1 MTSLCAR
8 LPSSTAGAYER
19 DCPHGPSRPLRPDDT
34 PMLFLAVIATLARL
48 PDPST
53 SPLQRYHLV
62 RQMLKQ
68 SHAATRSLD
77 ILDALTDELLALSQQ
92 FPTFDALLLAY
103 DTAVTTATYI
113 AVGLEMAVRGEEAGT
128 PLFAPRAPAG
138 DARPITG

>member
-1 MTSLCAR
+1 MAR
-8 LPSSTAGAYER
+8 LRA
-19 DCPHGPSRPLRPDDT
+19 LRPDDT

-53 SPLQRYHLV
+53 SPLQRYDRV
-62 RQMLKQ
+62 WQML
-68 SHAATRSLD
+68 TRSHLATCSSD

-103 DTAVTTATYI
+103 DTAVTHATAI

-128 PLFAPRAPAG
+128 PPFAPRHRQVTP
-138 DARPITG
+138 DRSRDTGSRTLTRY